1 MELLKTTKCLNCG
14 AQIETRHTSIAWE
27 PIQVEQGFLG
37 GKRVRFKKA
46 VCDCGKR
53 YLALYLTDGN
63 NFKLS
68 YLVEQPEPIIEQDK
82 TEALIEPEP
91 QKEPEKE
98 PDSKNKAA
106 LIEQA
111 KALGVKGV
119 LQNMKEETLL
129 KKIQEVTDN
138 ATAQGKE

>member
-14 AQIETRHTSIAWE
+14 AQIETRHTSAGWE

-68 YLVEQPEPIIEQDK
+68 YLVEQPEPIVEQPK
-82 TEALIEPEP
+82 EMPIEPEKKP
-91 QKEPEKE
+91 ETPEKAE
-98 PDSKNKAA
+98 

-111 KALGVKGV
+111 KVLGVKGV

-129 KKIQEVTDN
+129 KKIQEAIGNAAKEGTD
-138 ATAQGKE
+138 

>member
-14 AQIETRHTSIAWE
+14 MQIEVRHTSAGWE

-82 TEALIEPEP
+82 AEAPIEP
-91 QKEPEKE
+91 EPEKE
-98 PDSKNKAA
+98 PENKNKAA

-129 KKIQEVTDN
+129 KKIQEANDN
-138 ATAQGKE
+138 ATQEGTD